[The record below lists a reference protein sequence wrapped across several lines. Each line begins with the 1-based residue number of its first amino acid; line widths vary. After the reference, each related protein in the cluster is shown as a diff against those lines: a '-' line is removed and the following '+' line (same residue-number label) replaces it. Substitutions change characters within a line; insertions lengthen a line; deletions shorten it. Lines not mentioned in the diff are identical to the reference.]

1 MINAGKYKHR
11 ITVYKLGTEKD
22 ADGFSV
28 ASETRVGSYR
38 AAVNTTSGMTLIK
51 SNTDFEKAYTR
62 FTIRY
67 PKAELERG
75 MIVNFNGT
83 RYKIE
88 YVNNIDYKNTEL
100 ELQCVAVVK

>member
-11 ITVYKLGTEKD
+11 ITIYEPGTGKD
-22 ADGFSV
+22 ADGFPI
-28 ASETRVGSYR
+28 ASEIRIGSYR
-38 AAVNTTSGMTLIK
+38 AEVITTSGMTLIK
-51 SNTDFEKAYTR
+51 ANTDFEKAYTR

-67 PKAELERG
+67 PKAKIKRG
-75 MIVNFNGT
+75 MIVDFKGT

-88 YVNNIDYKNTEL
+88 YANNVNYENKEL

>member
-11 ITVYKLGTEKD
+11 ISIYRIVNEKD
-22 ADGFSV
+22 ADGFDV
-28 ASETRVGSYR
+28 ASEKRIGSYM
-38 AAVNTTSGMTLIK
+38 ASVNTTSGMTLIK

-62 FTIRY
+62 FTIRF
-67 PKAELERG
+67 PKEKIERG
-75 MIVNFNGT
+75 MKVEFKGI
-83 RYKIE
+83 RYIIE

>member
-11 ITVYKLGTEKD
+11 ITVYKPGTTKD
-22 ADGFSV
+22 DDGFPI

-38 AAVNTTSGMTLIK
+38 AEVNTTSGMTLIK

-62 FTIRY
+62 FTIRF
-67 PKAELERG
+67 PRATLERG
-75 MIVNFNGT
+75 MEVEFKGI
-83 RYKIE
+83 RYRIE
-88 YVNNIDYKNTEL
+88 YANNINNENKEL